1 MATPNH
7 DDVEAFMSITGVCDQ
22 ALARRVLEEHGGN
35 LDAAVNAHF
44 SEAQRYN
51 ISPRKGDNPIQDRPH
66 GILPL
71 LSAVR
76 SFKPSLLLDPTYRR
90 NFMNQI
96 GASAFGSPPPLPSAQ
111 AGNYN
116 SGNMPPHLLRPMPF
130 MNVTGTSSSHGQ
142 DRSDVHRPDGHH
154 ANDNDIEEQMIKA
167 AIEASKQEESSSSG
181 HSGRQLDQE
190 DDELS
195 RAISESLKIVEQEKA
210 RPDQTADNHEQE
222 PGVNSS
228 SGRSDESYDAATEC
242 HQSFCFPMKWGG
254 ISSSE
259 LDEAMMLE
267 AALFGQIPEAASNQ
281 VQNVSTPQSTSDR
294 NADPDSRPVPNQ
306 QSPLLT
312 EQWLVRAQQDVE
324 ELLAANE
331 ASLPQEPALHDEN
344 AITLLVRMPDAS
356 RHGCRFLK
364 SDKLKFLFDFID
376 FSRVVKPGSYRL
388 VRPYPRRVFTAEEGS
403 LSLNELGLTNK
414 QEALFLEMI

>member
-228 SGRSDESYDAATEC
+228 SGRSDESYDAATE
-242 HQSFCFPMKWGG
+242 
-254 ISSSE
+254 
-259 LDEAMMLE
+259 
-267 AALFGQIPEAASNQ
+267 
-281 VQNVSTPQSTSDR
+281 
-294 NADPDSRPVPNQ
+294 
-306 QSPLLT
+306 
-312 EQWLVRAQQDVE
+312 DVE